1 MGLDVSVLPATHLA
15 ICWVETSS
23 GQTLEWQWS
32 CWRWILD
39 QPEDLGLDPM
49 STLMLILLSSPG
61 MSSNPCHN
69 LKPCPPKQFSSVA
82 QSCLTLCKARQASL
96 SISNSQTVPLIWILY
111 YNDLIPLKKTFY
123 WSVTYIEKSAHS
135 IRIFTDETHPG
146 NQHPASVSH
155 TLPATTS
162 QGLPPSWLLAACI
175 SFICIYTSIYSW
187 PLNNTGLNCSGPH
200 MWIFFQ

>member
-1 MGLDVSVLPATHLA
+1 MVRPWNGSGHAEDGFLINLKTWVL
-15 ICWVETSS
+15 
-23 GQTLEWQWS
+23 TLCPRWCLS
-32 CWRWILD
+32 CFLV
-39 QPEDLGLDPM
+39 LG
-49 STLMLILLSSPG
+49 
-61 MSSNPCHN
+61 SSNPCHN
-69 LKPCPPKQFSSVA
+69 LKPCPPEQFSSVA

-123 WSVTYIEKSAHS
+123 WSVTYIEKGAHS